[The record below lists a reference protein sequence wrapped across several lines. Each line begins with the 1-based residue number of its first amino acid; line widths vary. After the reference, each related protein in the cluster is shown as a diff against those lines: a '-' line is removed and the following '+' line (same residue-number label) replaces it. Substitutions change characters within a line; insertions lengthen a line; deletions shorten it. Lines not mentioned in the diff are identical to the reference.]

1 MKPLGRRVS
10 GFSQAPALAP
20 PLPGW
25 ASASITRRGPAPRAV
40 GSPGWPRTPFIPRP
54 RPRPRHPAPSAG
66 PRPFPPH
73 PPPAP
78 SPLRVA
84 AHPSQQPQ
92 TPGGLPRSPRPWLD
106 ASDSRSQSARPALP
120 LLPRRPMRRDLG
132 STSSPAER
140 TQHSIHDSSTG
151 AVPLEDQDLTG
162 GMVEQTAGS
171 TLNAAE

>member
-1 MKPLGRRVS
+1 MSSSSTFP
-10 GFSQAPALAP
+10 
-20 PLPGW
+20 
-25 ASASITRRGPAPRAV
+25 
-40 GSPGWPRTPFIPRP
+40 GSPSEGGLLGVRTQQLFGEQFRLAAPNPQP

-84 AHPSQQPQ
+84 ARPSQQPQ

-151 AVPLEDQDLTG
+151 AVPLEHKQHIFP
-162 GMVEQTAGS
+162 
-171 TLNAAE
+171 